1 MINAKSRTP
10 SNKPIIFSFILS
22 VTQSFKVDLLKPK
35 RSSKRNCLYQS
46 KIKPGNWRTIK
57 NATEMKAHEKTPLN
71 DDALQVRKTQGNKK
85 RMIGIMR
92 TNPNKSSKIDNLVLA
107 IV

>member
-1 MINAKSRTP
+1 
-10 SNKPIIFSFILS
+10 
-22 VTQSFKVDLLKPK
+22 
-35 RSSKRNCLYQS
+35 
-46 KIKPGNWRTIK
+46 
-57 NATEMKAHEKTPLN
+57 MKAHEKTPLN
-71 DDALQVRKTQGNKK
+71 EDALQVRKTQGNKK